1 MLRLEGEKNRRS
13 GHLGRENAIH
23 DETVPESTVQSGS
36 CLRNGNLQ
44 TPRGKRKVQ
53 EQCARIRRN
62 SSRSKRPSQPQ
73 NGEVV
78 EAVTL
83 FEVVSMGKRAMQ
95 SVVDDWVEA
104 YIQDRDVALL
114 DLINFYIQCSG
125 CQGMVTAEMFQS
137 LCNSDVMQKMTETF
151 DEETGLQYKKFMA
164 YPWILTVTW
173 PVDMDN
179 GDYPLIKPGPYW
191 KKFKANFCEFTAVLI
206 QQCQYSILYDS
217 YLMDTVIS
225 LLTGLADSRV
235 RAFRHTS
242 TLAAVKLLTALVRVN
257 LNLDVSK
264 CNAQR
269 LYQVEKNRIS
279 VKRTNQRLD
288 QLERKRKEFE
298 QKPLEIEN
306 MMNAIFKGTFLQRY
320 RDVIP
325 EIRAICIEEIGSWMK
340 MYPDTFLNDSYLKY
354 IGWMLYDKQPEV
366 RLKCLLGLQG
376 IYDRKELISKMDLFT
391 SRFKDRIVSMTL
403 DKDHEVAVQAMKLL
417 MLMSQNCEDA
427 LSSEDCETL
436 FQFVYTTH
444 RPLAVAAGEFLYKR
458 LLSYQGTE
466 EEVPPKR
473 RGKFEANTCYMRKL
487 ITFFLESELHKHVTY
502 LVDSLWDWAGS
513 LLKDWEC
520 MTTLLLEAAEEEA
533 LSDAQESAL
542 VEIILVTVREA
553 AEGHPPVGRGAAK
566 KILSAKEKKIQ
577 LEDCTKI
584 TEHFIVVLPQLLA
597 KYSADAEKVANLLQ
611 IPQYYDLDVYSTGRL
626 EKHVD
631 ALLRV
636 VKGIVAEHSD
646 MDVLEACSRMYYV
659 LCNEELA
666 IHRRADLA
674 RTQLIDELVDKLN
687 ELLDDSWHEGEG
699 LCTDEEGVCRIYS
712 TLRRIAAFHN
722 AHNLTKWNL
731 YGKTSKLLVFEM
743 EYGSL
748 PVQMILPAL
757 QCTYFALLWQLA
769 SVVERSS
776 SKETLLALN
785 RELRFFCQIC
795 ACYLSHKDKDLSE
808 KAFMILCDLLMIVS
822 HQSSRDDEAVGVL
835 QYLPSTSL
843 QSKMLLFIQ
852 DHVFTEEKEEIKDLT
867 EEEEREKESYKLND
881 LHRRRSLLAVYC
893 KLIVFTVVEMSAA
906 AEIYKHYMKTYNDFG
921 DIIKETL
928 SRTRHNNKI
937 QSARTLILCLQQLF
951 QKHTETHG
959 STNSMDSSFTNI
971 KELARRFSL
980 TFGWDQVKSR
990 ESVAMIHKEGI
1001 EFAFQGAAEVEGK
1014 CLPPNLNFLLIIS
1027 EFSNK
1032 LLKPD
1037 KRLVYS
1043 YLQRYITEPASCR
1056 GDEWH
1061 PLVWYRNSLLANE
1074 DEENSVI
1081 SSLREWSPTSRSKTS
1096 SFKRK
1101 LSNGSLP
1108 ETSHTE
1114 TTNKTPDFLCTPE
1127 LTAAAGKSR
1136 KKLKSRDTSLQ
1147 ECLPFFCPV
1156 GLSRRHSEDV
1166 IKAEDFSADG
1176 GAEDGAEDV
1185 GEDVDV
1191 VGADQVCD
1199 RVYQPCTWPTGADQS
1214 VETTHPH
1221 SCYTGS
1227 RWRGQIKE
1235 GSTGQSGLA
1244 EEKEGHVLLAAAEE
1258 LLTHQAVGTVD
1269 SDYAADD

>member
-1 MLRLEGEKNRRS
+1 MFRLEGEKNRRS

-23 DETVPESTVQSGS
+23 DETVPGSTVQSGS

-53 EQCARIRRN
+53 EQCAHIRRN
-62 SSRSKRPSQPQ
+62 SSRSRRPSQPQ

-173 PVDMDN
+173 PVDMDS

-242 TLAAVKLLTALVRVN
+242 TLAALKLLTALVRVN
-257 LNLDVSK
+257 LNLDVNK

-279 VKRTNQRLD
+279 VKRTNHRLD
-288 QLERKRKEFE
+288 QLERKRKEYE

-376 IYDRKELISKMDLFT
+376 IYNRKELVSKMDLFT

-473 RGKFEANTCYMRKL
+473 RGKFGANTCYMRKL

-502 LVDSLWDWAGS
+502 LVDSLWDWTGS

-542 VEIILVTVREA
+542 IEIILATVREA

-626 EKHVD
+626 EKHLD

-636 VKGIVAEHSD
+636 VKDIVAEHSD
-646 MDVLEACSRMYYV
+646 MDVLEACSRTYYV
-659 LCNEELA
+659 FCNEELA

-687 ELLDDSWHEGEG
+687 ELLADSWHEGEG
-699 LCTDEEGVCRIYS
+699 LCTDEEGICRIYT

-769 SVVERSS
+769 SAVERSS

-808 KAFMILCDLLMIVS
+808 KAFMILCDLLMILS
-822 HQSSRDDEAVGVL
+822 HQSSGDDEAVGVL

-867 EEEEREKESYKLND
+867 EEEEREKEGYKLND

-937 QSARTLILCLQQLF
+937 QSAKTLILCLQQLF

-959 STNSMDSSFTNI
+959 STHSMDSSFTNI
-971 KELARRFSL
+971 KELGRRFSL

-1001 EFAFQGAAEVEGK
+1001 EFAFQGAAGVEGK
-1014 CLPPNLNFLLIIS
+1014 CLPPNLSFLLIIS

-1037 KRLVYS
+1037 KRLVYG

-1081 SSLREWSPTSRSKTS
+1081 SSLREWSTTSRSKTS

-1136 KKLKSRDTSLQ
+1136 KRLKSQDTSLQ

-1156 GLSRRHSEDV
+1156 GLSRRRREDV

-1176 GAEDGAEDV
+1176 GAEDV

-1191 VGADQVCD
+1191 VGADQTFYWTAFLKVVQAELICKWLFSL
-1199 RVYQPCTWPTGADQS
+1199 V
-1214 VETTHPH
+1214 
-1221 SCYTGS
+1221 
-1227 RWRGQIKE
+1227 
-1235 GSTGQSGLA
+1235 GLSSLPRYV
-1244 EEKEGHVLLAAAEE
+1244 HY
-1258 LLTHQAVGTVD
+1258 GTF
-1269 SDYAADD
+1269 